1 MYTLLIV
8 EDDPV
13 ISEKL
18 QQFLSSWGYQ
28 VYRVQDFT
36 RVMDTFRQVNPH
48 LVLMDVTLP
57 HLNGYAYTREIRQQ
71 SKIPILFLSSA
82 SDDSHLLMALSEGAD
97 DYLFKPFDLT
107 VLAAKIQALLRRAY
121 DFPLTPNY
129 EEWQGV
135 RFFPEEGVLR
145 YESQEIPLT
154 KNENRILLQLFRNK
168 GKIVQRDTLMDAL
181 WQSNV
186 FVDDN
191 TLSVNVNRLRRKL
204 ADSGLADF
212 IQTRKGQG
220 YQI

>member
-28 VYRVQDFT
+28 VHRVQDFT

-121 DFPLTPNY
+121 DFPLTPSY

-168 GKIVQRDTLMDAL
+168 GKIVQRETLMDAL

-204 ADSGLADF
+204 ADCGLADF